1 MSIVYDCQ
9 QPTSR
14 ADGLAAAV
22 ATLRAGRLAVIP
34 TDNVYGVGCDAFSDT
49 GVDALRLAKGLS
61 GAVQPAVLV
70 GSWTTVDGLAMHVPA
85 AARSLIEAFWPGS
98 LSLVFRQA
106 PTLAWSLKGGSD
118 TMIVRMPLHPVAIE
132 VCREVGPIALSM
144 ANKSGS
150 ARKNVSTVDEA
161 REELDPSPSVYLDAG
176 ELSGTGVS
184 TIVDVT
190 GNTPKLVREGLIT
203 SSQIS
208 EVLGEP
214 VAL

>member
-1 MSIVYDCQ
+1 MSIVYDCR

-14 ADGLAAAV
+14 ADGISAAV
-22 ATLRAGRLAVIP
+22 ATIRAGRLAVVP
-34 TDNVYGVGCDAFSDT
+34 TDNVYGVACDAFSDT
-49 GVDALRLAKGLS
+49 GVDALRAAKGLS
-61 GAVQPAVLV
+61 GAVQPAVVV

-85 AARSLIEAFWPGS
+85 AARTLIEAFWPGS

-106 PTLAWSLKGGSD
+106 PTLAWSLKAE

-150 ARKNVSTVDEA
+150 DRKNVSTVEDA
-161 REELDPSPSVYLDAG
+161 REELADAPSVYLDAG

-190 GNTPKLVREGLIT
+190 GNTPKLVREGLVT
-203 SSQIS
+203 SGEIS
-208 EVLGEP
+208 DVLGEP
-214 VAL
+214 VAS

>member
-22 ATLRAGRLAVIP
+22 ATLRAGRLAVFP

-49 GVDALRLAKGLS
+49 GIETLRGAKGLS
-61 GAVQPAVLV
+61 TAVTPAILV
-70 GSWTTVDGLAMHVPA
+70 GSWATVDGLTLHVPV
-85 AARSLIEAFWPGS
+85 AARALIEAFWPGS

-106 PTLAWSLKGGSD
+106 PSLAWSLKGGSD
-118 TMIVRMPLHPVAIE
+118 TMIVRMPLHPLAIE
-132 VCREVGPIALSM
+132 LCAEIGPIALSM

-150 ARKNVSTVDEA
+150 ARKNVTTVEQA
-161 REELDPSPSVYLDAG
+161 REELDPAPSVYLDAG
-176 ELSGTGVS
+176 EMSGTGVS

-190 GNTPKLVREGLIT
+190 GNEPKLVREGLIT
-203 SSQIS
+203 ASQIS
-208 EVLGEP
+208 EVIGEP
-214 VAL
+214 VAT